1 METDRLSLSNSAA
14 VGGSISAASME
25 SLLTVP
31 ALKEWAVAV
40 DALIQGNTVLLLR
53 KGGIREQRGTFSVDH
68 SQVLLYPT
76 YEHQQPA
83 LLKPAYAQHVQPI
96 ASGWHPPSVLLRAWA
111 EITHV
116 FQITQADALSALLPL
131 HIWNQQFVTERL
143 RWKPRQP
150 LYGLALRV
158 HLLSSPQEIVYRA
171 EYGGCKSWIGV
182 SLGKSEGE
190 SGFCF
195 EPAPVLTDL
204 EYGYRVTQIQQA
216 VDAQEHSHQSL

>member
-1 METDRLSLSNSAA
+1 MTPATATDMSSTPPAA
-14 VGGSISAASME
+14 IAAPPMA
-25 SLLTVP
+25 P

-40 DALIQGNTVLLLR
+40 EALIQGSTVLLLR
-53 KGGIREQRGTFSVDH
+53 KGGIREQGGGFVVEQ

-83 LLKPAYAQHVQPI
+83 LLKPTYAQQVTPV
-96 ASGWHPPSVLLRAWA
+96 ASGWHPPSVQLRAWA
-111 EITHV
+111 DITHV
-116 FQITQADALSALLPL
+116 FQITQAEALATLLPL
-131 HIWNQQFVTERL
+131 HIWNQQFAAERW

-158 HLLSSPQEIVYRA
+158 HLLTPPQEIPYRS

-182 SLGKSEGE
+182 PLAEFTGE
-190 SGFCF
+190 SRSCF

-204 EYGYRVTQIQQA
+204 EYSQRVTQIQQA
-216 VDAQEHSHQSL
+216 LQSAQPGS

>member
-1 METDRLSLSNSAA
+1 METDRVSLSHSAA
-14 VGGSISAASME
+14 VESSMPAAAIEPLPM
-25 SLLTVP
+25 TP

-40 DALIQGNTVLLLR
+40 DALIRGSTVLLLR
-53 KGGIREQRGTFSVDH
+53 KGGIREQGRTFSVEH

-116 FQITQADALSALLPL
+116 FQITQAEVLAALLPL
-131 HIWNQQFVTERL
+131 HIWNQQFATERS
-143 RWKPRQP
+143 RWKPQHP

-158 HLLSSPQEIVYRA
+158 HLLSSPQEIGYRA

-182 SLGKSEGE
+182 PLCEFEGD
-190 SGFCF
+190 SFCF

-204 EYGYRVTQIQQA
+204 EYRYRVTQIQQA
-216 VDAQEHSHQSL
+216 VDAREKFY